1 MGARCAG
8 ETQTSAPRSGDFAYI
23 SSGTL
28 HSCALHDDGRP
39 YCWGYVGGV
48 IEIPFP
54 PEERFVFIDSGTY
67 HVCALRSDGSPVCWG
82 GNGNGQASPP
92 NGEQF
97 ITVSGGD
104 WHTRG
109 LRSDGTP
116 VCWGHEQKP
125 PRGEL
130 FASISS
136 GAQHTCALRADRSAV
151 CWGGD
156 NTWGQTSAPEDEQFV
171 TISSGYEHTCALR
184 DDGSVFCWGRIDP
197 PPPNL
202 AVAPSSGVVS
212 IPTPT
217 PTPAPTSV
225 APRGHCSAYDPTID
239 WLEAP
244 YVGYSI
250 CYTEEYASDVAFV
263 KRWIDHARTELFEK
277 YKVDQLRNG
286 QTKLDLSIMLLPEPN
301 DDAGVGLTRFRCCHN
316 ASGELSDTGSI
327 ANIPYLT
334 PSHPDWSAY
343 QTLGK
348 LGLPHDD
355 AHAKNLVHEFTHAV
369 QHSIWGFWTDVP
381 EWVREGLAEYEG
393 LFNATEHNR
402 TVGLSYLIRYVH
414 DRIPDRIF
422 LATSVG
428 SDAQSITTS
437 DVYFGGNLIMKYL
450 ADKFGEDI
458 HLRLV
463 DHTYPTFNEAM
474 DAEYKAADTTAAE
487 VFKDLQAWITQHY
500 QGP

>member
-1 MGARCAG
+1 M
-8 ETQTSAPRSGDFAYI
+8 
-23 SSGTL
+23 
-28 HSCALHDDGRP
+28 
-39 YCWGYVGGV
+39 
-48 IEIPFP
+48 
-54 PEERFVFIDSGTY
+54 
-67 HVCALRSDGSPVCWG
+67 
-82 GNGNGQASPP
+82 
-92 NGEQF
+92 
-97 ITVSGGD
+97 
-104 WHTRG
+104 
-109 LRSDGTP
+109 
-116 VCWGHEQKP
+116 
-125 PRGEL
+125 
-130 FASISS
+130 
-136 GAQHTCALRADRSAV
+136 
-151 CWGGD
+151 
-156 NTWGQTSAPEDEQFV
+156 
-171 TISSGYEHTCALR
+171 
-184 DDGSVFCWGRIDP
+184 
-197 PPPNL
+197 
-202 AVAPSSGVVS
+202 
-212 IPTPT
+212 
-217 PTPAPTSV
+217 
-225 APRGHCSAYDPTID
+225 
-239 WLEAP
+239 
-244 YVGYSI
+244 
-250 CYTEEYASDVAFV
+250 AFV
-263 KRWIDHARTELFEK
+263 KRWIDHARTELFDK

-301 DDAGVGLTRFRCCHN
+301 DDAGVGLTRFRCCYN

-381 EWVREGLAEYEG
+381 AWVREGLAEYEG